1 MDYLTQME
9 LREIRKIMEDVR
21 DELRKM
27 NENTVSMFRDLP
39 RIVKEC
45 IDKGE

>member
-9 LREIRKIMEDVR
+9 LREIRKIMEDVG

-27 NENTVSMFRDLP
+27 NENTVSMLRDLP
-39 RIVKEC
+39 RIVKEY